1 MIMTRNTMN
10 NLVLL
15 ALIAA
20 ISLLFLSMISQFLMA
35 IFMAGIFSAMLTP
48 FHRWLTA
55 KLRGHAHLA
64 SLLTIFGIIILV
76 LAPLSIL
83 VGIVAAQAV
92 TVGRSVTPFVEEFI
106 NEPSAL
112 AQYFEKLPFYDLILP
127 YRDIL
132 IERVGQA
139 VAVVSTFLVN
149 SLSSATMVTVQAIIG
164 TVIMLYVM
172 FFFFS
177 MGSVLLNKILY
188 FLPLRDEDEQRLLK
202 QFTSVTRATIKGTF
216 IIGLMQGTIC
226 GFAFSLAGIQG
237 AVFWGTVMAVASVI
251 PAFGTA
257 LVWGPAAIILVLI
270 GDWVGVIILVVIC
283 GLISGNLDNLVR
295 PRLVGKDTQ
304 MHDLYILFG
313 TLGGISMFGILGIIV
328 GPIIAALFVT
338 VWEIYG
344 DSFKEFLPAVG
355 ESSAVAGQEGD
366 QEPSQE
372 EE

>member
-1 MIMTRNTMN
+1 MTRNTMN

-35 IFMAGIFSAMLTP
+35 IFMAGIFSAMLSP

-55 KLRGHAHLA
+55 KLRGHTHLA
-64 SLLTIFGIIILV
+64 SLLTILGIIILV
-76 LAPLSIL
+76 LAPLSVL

-106 NEPSAL
+106 NEPSTL
-112 AQYFEKLPFYDLILP
+112 AQYFEKLPFYDIILP

-132 IERVGQA
+132 VERVGQA

-226 GFAFSLAGIQG
+226 GFAFSLADIQG

-257 LVWGPAAIILVLI
+257 LVWGPAAIILALI

-344 DSFKEFLPAVG
+344 NSFKEFLPAVG
-355 ESSAVAGQEGD
+355 ESAAAAD
-366 QEPSQE
+366 QEAEQDSSQKTE
-372 EE
+372 